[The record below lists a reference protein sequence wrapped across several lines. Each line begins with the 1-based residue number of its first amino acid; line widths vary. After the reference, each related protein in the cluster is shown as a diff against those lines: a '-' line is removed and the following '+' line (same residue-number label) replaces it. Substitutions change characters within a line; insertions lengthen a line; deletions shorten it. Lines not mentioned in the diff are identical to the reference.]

1 MAGASLTTLLQQRA
15 NQRPGGTAYTFID
28 YDVDP
33 AGVAQSLTWA
43 QLHRRAQV
51 VAEERIEASPLEKTA
66 LDLHGEDA
74 VGVPAR
80 RSLGRT
86 NPFDDDDGRFFVL
99 VNDEEQHSLW
109 PVFAD
114 VPAGWRVVYGEA
126 DRAACLH
133 HIEENWTD
141 IRPKSLRER
150 PAEGRGFDTLRLGSE
165 K

>member
-1 MAGASLTTLLQQRA
+1 MSLSA
-15 NQRPGGTAYTFID
+15 FDDI
-28 YDVDP
+28 
-33 AGVAQSLTWA
+33 VADTPITGPIEN
-43 QLHRRAQV
+43 V
-51 VAEERIEASPLEKTA
+51 VRIEALSLEKTA
-66 LDLHGEDA
+66 LDLHGEEA

-86 NPFDDDDGRFFVL
+86 NPFDDDDGRLFVL

-133 HIEENWTD
+133 HIEQHWTD